1 MTGLLERAS
10 LCKLLKLAP
19 LATLVIVAGCHDPV
33 DSAKDPTPSANLIP
47 SPSPSPL
54 PSLVDDGAIRAAWR
68 SVGDRIFFD
77 TDSSII
83 NPEARAITERQVAF
97 AKQHPNITF
106 TIEGHCDERGTREY
120 NLALGERRA
129 EADRTAWVALGIEA
143 ARLQAVSYGK
153 ERPTAIGH
161 DAAAWAQNRS
171 AVSVIN

>member
-1 MTGLLERAS
+1 MTWLLDRA
-10 LCKLLKLAP
+10 LLPKLLKLAP
-19 LATLVIVAGCHDPV
+19 LATLVIVAGCHDSV
-33 DSAKDPTPSANLIP
+33 QTAKDPTTTENFTPP
-47 SPSPSPL
+47 SPPS
-54 PSLVDDGAIRAAWR
+54 DDGVSRAAWR

-97 AKQHPNITF
+97 AKQHPNVTF

-129 EADRTAWVALGIEA
+129 EADRNAWVALGIDP
-143 ARLQAVSYGK
+143 ARLHTVSYGK
-153 ERPTAIGH
+153 ERPAAIGH
-161 DAAAWAQNRS
+161 DAAAWAQNRR

>member
-1 MTGLLERAS
+1 MTGLLDRALRS
-10 LCKLLKLAP
+10 KLLKLAP

-33 DSAKDPTPSANLIP
+33 EPPKDAPPTPMLPAP
-47 SPSPSPL
+47 
-54 PSLVDDGAIRAAWR
+54 PSLNGDVAAWG

-83 NPEARAITERQVAF
+83 NPEARAIVERQVAF
-97 AKQHPNITF
+97 AKQHPATTY

-129 EADRTAWVALGIEA
+129 EADRTAWVALGIEP
-143 ARLQAVSYGK
+143 ARLHTVSYGK
-153 ERPTAIGH
+153 EHPAVIGH
-161 DAAAWAQNRS
+161 DAAAWAQNRR